1 MENINISNFCYEI
14 IKQNNSIFN
23 DLKQY
28 DIDHTQ
34 NIQNIETFVT
44 SQKCCKEY
52 YNFIKIMLKSVK
64 YISGDE
70 FIRIL
75 DANITE
81 IIKLIKDGYIPILIA
96 TSESIS
102 KSNIFY
108 SLYFLNKMNEKGFK
122 IEHIYDKIKNI
133 LDDNVV
139 QNIKGTIG
147 IASDKKILII
157 LCDDISFS
165 GSQLATHINET
176 DFGPGFGEYQKNKL
190 NLNNRIKIFLN
201 VIGLLPSAKKLITN
215 QFTNIQNLIIPTSII
230 NLNDVVT
237 IDKLINSQAT
247 LNNRSRGNYLKLI
260 DCYVLLRNKDTIIL
274 ESKLKV
280 ENIFNDNNYLDL
292 DLIYSFQKYPD
303 AQSTYIK
310 LCYIRNFNKMLSLNV
325 KKFLIKF
332 QIKEELFC
340 EKIRHDMDLKIL
352 METFKIVN
360 PENIIKIIYENYD
373 NYGEILKN
381 GINWLDYCD
390 EVKNESNI
398 INNKYGSWF
407 KSMNNFNSK
416 NEEAFNGNC
425 NNKSPIAPFY
435 KELELKLNTKTL
447 PSIQSLTDLYSLYL
461 YNSTYYQKYLK
472 YKNKYLMLQKN

>member
-1 MENINISNFCYEI
+1 MVNLNISNFCYEI

-23 DLKQY
+23 NLKKY

-34 NIQNIETFVT
+34 NIKNIETLVT

-52 YNFIKIMLKSVK
+52 YNFLKIMLESVK
-64 YISGDE
+64 YISCDE

-81 IIKLIKDGYIPILIA
+81 IIKLITDGYIPILIA
-96 TSESIS
+96 TSDSIS

-108 SLYFLNKMNEKGFK
+108 SLYFLNKMNEKGIK
-122 IEHIYDKIKNI
+122 IEHIYEKIKNI
-133 LDDNVV
+133 LDDNVEK
-139 QNIKGTIG
+139 NIKEEIG
-147 IASDKKILII
+147 IAADKKILII

-176 DFGPGFGEYQKNKL
+176 DFGPGFSEYQKNKL
-190 NLNNRIKIFLN
+190 NLNNRIKIYLN

-237 IDKLINSQAT
+237 INKLINSQAT
-247 LNNRSRGNYLKLI
+247 LNNMSRGNYLKLI

-280 ENIFNDNNYLDL
+280 ENSFNDNNYLDL

-303 AQSTYIK
+303 AQSTYHK
-310 LCYIRNFNKMLSLNV
+310 LCYIRNFNKMLALNV

-360 PENIIKIIYENYD
+360 
-373 NYGEILKN
+373 
-381 GINWLDYCD
+381 
-390 EVKNESNI
+390 
-398 INNKYGSWF
+398 
-407 KSMNNFNSK
+407 
-416 NEEAFNGNC
+416 
-425 NNKSPIAPFY
+425 
-435 KELELKLNTKTL
+435 T
-447 PSIQSLTDLYSLYL
+447 
-461 YNSTYYQKYLK
+461 
-472 YKNKYLMLQKN
+472 